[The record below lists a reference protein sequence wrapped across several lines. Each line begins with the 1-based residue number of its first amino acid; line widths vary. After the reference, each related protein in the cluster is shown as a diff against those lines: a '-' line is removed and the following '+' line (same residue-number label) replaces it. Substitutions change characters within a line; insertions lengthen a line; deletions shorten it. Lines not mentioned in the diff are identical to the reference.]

1 MIFYLLQDGA
11 STDIHEARLITGKE
25 KVLEKT
31 FQLGMGRRSVLSR
44 VESKS
49 RIVRLKM
56 LRFSWGMD
64 QPLKVS

>member
-25 KVLEKT
+25 EVLEKT
-31 FQLGMGRRSVLSR
+31 FQLGMEWRSILSR
-44 VESKS
+44 VKSKS